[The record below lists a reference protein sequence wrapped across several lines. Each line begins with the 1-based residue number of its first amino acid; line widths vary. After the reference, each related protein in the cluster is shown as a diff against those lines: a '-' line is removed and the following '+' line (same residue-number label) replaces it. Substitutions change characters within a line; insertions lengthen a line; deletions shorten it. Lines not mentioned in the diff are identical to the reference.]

1 MNSDNTT
8 PLPIVN
14 RSQSNTTLYI
24 DVSLIDLRKLLY
36 VNLKSGEIFT
46 GWFIFWGGS
55 LVGVNF
61 LLSLV
66 HRLVLVRRTIVASE
80 ASIHTEINTVRK

>member
-1 MNSDNTT
+1 MNSAHTT

-24 DVSLIDLRKLLY
+24 DVSLVDLGKLLC
-36 VNLKSGEIFT
+36 VNLKFGEIFT
-46 GWFIFWGGS
+46 RWFIFRGGS

-61 LLSLV
+61 LCLLFFPFGFRVS
-66 HRLVLVRRTIVASE
+66 VRI
-80 ASIHTEINTVRK
+80 KG

>member
-1 MNSDNTT
+1 MGDRVNSDHTT

-24 DVSLIDLRKLLY
+24 DVSLVDLGKLLC
-36 VNLKSGEIFT
+36 VNLKFGEIFT
-46 GWFIFWGGS
+46 RWFIFRGGS

-61 LLSLV
+61 LHVDNLPLSFSV
-66 HRLVLVRRTIVASE
+66 QWKYRPSYT
-80 ASIHTEINTVRK
+80 